1 VVQLLPQRIVLH
13 GKHKLNL
20 RLVSSVSEVKKKEHR
35 PSRLALSI
43 AKALRLL
50 EPRRG
55 QQDESRVMKPVRQG
69 ESRVKKSVLE
79 SGKLV
84 AKSDRL
90 PCNKRCSGAIKRT
103 GISNRLSANIEHD

>member
-69 ESRVKKSVLE
+69 ESRVKRF
-79 SGKLV
+79 
-84 AKSDRL
+84 DRL
-90 PCNKRCSGAIKRT
+90 TCNERCSGAIKRT

>member
-69 ESRVKKSVLE
+69 ESRVLKPVRQGESRVKKF
-79 SGKLV
+79 
-84 AKSDRL
+84 DRL
-90 PCNKRCSGAIKRT
+90 TCNERCSGAIKRT